1 MLRFIKLFTGCLG
14 LLLALFILFII
25 FINQL
30 LPKDKIKAL
39 LSEQVLKQTG
49 RNFTIQGQLDLSII
63 PWVGIEAH
71 DITFSSPKNFN
82 KPLMHIQSMKF
93 KLNVLPLF
101 KKQIKVDTLT
111 LNGADIYLTQKTNG
125 QNNWTFNASKQAS
138 STQTESKIALTAINQ
153 DNTPS
158 QNLTNTITQHSH
170 QHSIQSK
177 KLDLPL
183 FKADN
188 IHIQDSRLSFITPH
202 ANYHLE
208 HINLKLSHA
217 SLQQTFPLALSFQL
231 IAPQYTLH
239 QTLNSQV
246 RVKFPQGQINQT
258 ELTLSDLQI
267 NSNLKRPNHPDL
279 TLKLQGQAKLNL
291 AKDQLAIDLKQAEL
305 ANANLTG
312 ALTIQPLTTVLQ
324 GRALNITGQL
334 ATNHFNLN
342 PFLHALGLVIN
353 PKLALNNAHTTLRF
367 KPANNN
373 QTQTIQLTG
382 QLNDSQFNGQIQLTD
397 LAAPKLIA
405 TINLNQINVTPYINT
420 YMLLPSNTALHTKD
434 IKVTANFE
442 LPNHWQQQGLIAS
455 LQGTLNTTIQ
465 HTQLNGINLIQM
477 TNSVGNAF
485 NQVKSESTLQH
496 AFKHVQTIAKASQG
510 PHKQT
515 NLSPTTLNI
524 TIKQGQAQFR
534 YQSKALPNNRLNGQ
548 GHMNLQQPK
557 DYFSRVL
564 LYRYNL
570 QQGEDSVIGVR
581 LPFFAKGTLS
591 QGLISKGFDTR
602 WFMQNEA
609 PRLIKQELKKAI
621 QQQIQQHLPN
631 SRNKPLNNILEQFFN

>member
-1 MLRFIKLFTGCLG
+1 MLRLIKLFAGCLG

-63 PWVGIEAH
+63 PWIGIEAH
-71 DITFSSPKNFN
+71 NITFSSQKKFN

-93 KLNVLPLF
+93 KLDVLALF

-111 LNGADIYLTQKTNG
+111 LNGADIYLAQKANG
-125 QNNWTFNASKQAS
+125 QNNWTFDASKQAS
-138 STQTESKIALTAINQ
+138 STQTVSKIALTPTNQ
-153 DNTPS
+153 DDAP
-158 QNLTNTITQHSH
+158 SH
-170 QHSIQSK
+170 QHNIQSEQ
-177 KLDLPL
+177 LDLPL

-202 ANYHLE
+202 TNYHLE

-217 SLQQTFPLALSFQL
+217 SLRQAFPLALSFQL
-231 IAPQYTLH
+231 VTPQYTLQ

-246 RVKFPQGQINQT
+246 RVKLPQGQINQA

-267 NSNLKRPNHPDL
+267 NSNLKRPNQPDL
-279 TLKLQGQAKLNL
+279 TFKLQGQTELNL
-291 AKDQLAIDLKQAEL
+291 AKDQLAIDLKQAKL
-305 ANANLTG
+305 ANANLIG
-312 ALTIQPLTTVLQ
+312 ALTIQPLSTLLQ

-342 PFLHALGLVIN
+342 PLLHALGLAIN
-353 PKLALNNAHTTLRF
+353 PKFALNNAQTTLKF

-382 QLNDSQFNGQIQLTD
+382 QLNDSKFNGQVQLTD

-405 TINLNQINVTPYINT
+405 TINLDQINATPYINT
-420 YMLLPSNTALHTKD
+420 YILLPNNTTLQTKD
-434 IKVTANFE
+434 IKVTANFR
-442 LPNHWQQQGLIAS
+442 LPNHWQQQGFITN
-455 LQGTLNTTIQ
+455 LQGTLNATIQ
-465 HTQLNGINLIQM
+465 HTQLNGVNLIQM
-477 TNSVGNAF
+477 TNSAGNTF
-485 NQVKSESTLQH
+485 NQVKSKSTLQH
-496 AFKHVQTIAKASQG
+496 AFKQVQAITKASQG

-524 TIKQGQAQFR
+524 TIKQSQAQFH
-534 YQSKALPNNRLNGQ
+534 YQSTALPNNQLDGQ

-609 PRLIKQELKKAI
+609 PRLIKQELKK
-621 QQQIQQHLPN
+621 PFN
-631 SRNKPLNNILEQFFN
+631 NKFNNTFQKAGISP

>member
-82 KPLMHIQSMKF
+82 KPLTHIQSMKF
-93 KLNVLPLF
+93 KLNILPLF
-101 KKQIKVDTLT
+101 KKQIKVNTLT
-111 LNGADIYLTQKTNG
+111 LNGADIYLAQKANG
-125 QNNWTFNASKQAS
+125 QNNWTFNALKQAS
-138 STQTESKIALTAINQ
+138 STQTKSKIALTATNQ
-153 DNTPS
+153 DNKPS
-158 QNLTNTITQHSH
+158 QNLTNIITQHSH
-170 QHSIQSK
+170 QHSIQSE

-202 ANYHLE
+202 ANYHLK
-208 HINLKLSHA
+208 HIDLKLSHA

-231 IAPQYTLH
+231 IAPQYTLQ

-246 RVKFPQGQINQT
+246 RVKLPQGRINQAA
-258 ELTLSDLQI
+258 LTLSDLQI
-267 NSNLKRPNHPDL
+267 NSKLKRPNQADL
-279 TLKLQGQAKLNL
+279 TFKLQGQTELNL

-312 ALTIQPLTTVLQ
+312 ALTIQSLTTILQ
-324 GRALNITGQL
+324 GRSLNITGQL

-342 PFLHALGLVIN
+342 SLLLTLGLAIN
-353 PKLALNNAHTTLRF
+353 PKLPLNNAQATLRF
-367 KPANNN
+367 KPTNNS
-373 QTQTIQLTG
+373 QTQTIQLAG
-382 QLNDSQFNGQIQLTD
+382 QLNDSKFNGQIQLTD
-397 LAAPKLIA
+397 LTAPKLA
-405 TINLNQINVTPYINT
+405 TTINIDQINVTPYINT
-420 YMLLPSNTALHTKD
+420 YMLLPSNTTLQTKD

-442 LPNHWQQQGLIAS
+442 LPNHWQQQGLITS
-455 LQGTLNTTIQ
+455 LQGTLNATIQ

-477 TNSVGNAF
+477 TNSAGNAF

-534 YQSKALPNNRLNGQ
+534 YQSKALPNNQLDGQ

-570 QQGEDSVIGVR
+570 QQGADSVIGVR

-591 QGLISKGFDTR
+591 QGLISTGFDTR